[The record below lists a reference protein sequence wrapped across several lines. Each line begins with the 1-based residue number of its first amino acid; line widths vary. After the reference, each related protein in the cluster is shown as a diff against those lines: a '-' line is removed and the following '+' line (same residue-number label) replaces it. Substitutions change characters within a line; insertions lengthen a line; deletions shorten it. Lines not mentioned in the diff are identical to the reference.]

1 MKKNNVLIL
10 LLALTFFLLPFYV
23 SANMKDT
30 KGNIK
35 VFLNSDKELEF
46 KLYKVASLLDENLI
60 KENEFDY
67 EDINLEKIDYANDI
81 RNLVKKLDIKIK
93 NNDIKPL
100 LIKQSTNNEINFNNL
115 DYGIYLITYEDT
127 SKEDITYVMDSI
139 LITIKDENEIKVY
152 PKLMKVENKE
162 NKLLINIIKN
172 YLLNHLF
179 NQTPQKDVFLFIQ
192 DDPINILIYKFDIWY
207 NFYI

>member
-23 SANMKDT
+23 SANTKDT
-30 KGNIK
+30 KGNLK

-46 KLYKVASLLDENLI
+46 KLYKVASLLDKNII

-67 EDINLEKIDYANDI
+67 EDINLEKIDYASDI
-81 RNLVKKLDIKIK
+81 RNLVKKLDITIK

-100 LIKQSTNNEINFNNL
+100 LIKQSINNEIDFNNL
-115 DYGIYLITYEDT
+115 DYGIYLITYED
-127 SKEDITYVMDSI
+127 EDFTYVMDPI
-139 LITIKDENEIKVY
+139 LVTIKDEKEIKVY

-162 NKLLINIIKN
+162 NNSLIKIIKN

-179 NQTPQKDVFLFIQ
+179 N
-192 DDPINILIYKFDIWY
+192 
-207 NFYI
+207 